1 MLISRG
7 LIGQQAAS
15 SCYGSVQSGFFVLQL
30 CSGKLF
36 SYSCGACNHKKGFS
50 PLKRADWLI
59 MRWIKPQKQ
68 PKDFLKHPVL
78 SAHFGR
84 ICSVVCCFFTHW
96 TTKDNQ
102 GCGSFIKDGV
112 SESWRMTSTIQLS
125 SEQHWQYLF
134 YTSSLQNEQQLGW
147 RRCWL
152 PDVRIFGCKSRH
164 LQCEHVGVFE
174 ADEFG
179 QDRE

>member
-1 MLISRG
+1 M
-7 LIGQQAAS
+7 A
-15 SCYGSVQSGFFVLQL
+15 
-30 CSGKLF
+30 LF
-36 SYSCGACNHKKGFS
+36 SLGFS
-50 PLKRADWLI
+50 FCSFVQVSYFPTPVVRAIIKKAFLLWNVLTDWLWDELNL
-59 MRWIKPQKQ
+59 RNN
-68 PKDFLKHPVL
+68 PKTSWNVP
-78 SAHFGR
+78 FGR

>member
-1 MLISRG
+1 M
-7 LIGQQAAS
+7 A
-15 SCYGSVQSGFFVLQL
+15 
-30 CSGKLF
+30 LF
-36 SYSCGACNHKKGFS
+36 SLGFS
-50 PLKRADWLI
+50 FCSFVQVSYFPTPVVRAIIKKAFLLWNVLTDWLI

-68 PKDFLKHPVL
+68 PKDFLKRPVL

-174 ADEFG
+174 VDEFG

>member
-1 MLISRG
+1 MVSRQWVRIMAMFSLG
-7 LIGQQAAS
+7 FSFCSFVQV
-15 SCYGSVQSGFFVLQL
+15 CYFPTPVVR
-30 CSGKLF
+30 
-36 SYSCGACNHKKGFS
+36 AIIKKGFS
-50 PLKRADWLI
+50 PLKCADWLI

-68 PKDFLKHPVL
+68 PKDFLKGPVL

-84 ICSVVCCFFTHW
+84 ICSVVFFFPHW
-96 TTKDNQ
+96 TTKDIQ

-164 LQCEHVGVFE
+164 LQSEHVGVFE

-179 QDRE
+179 QDGE